1 MEENTQEQKTC
12 AALYNKLATSDRR
25 AFLDRGQECSALTIP
40 TLLPKEGHSAHSKLP
55 TPWQSVGARGVNNLA
70 SKLLLTLFPANAPFF
85 RLAIDDFT
93 IEKLTQQEGMRGKV
107 EEGLNKIERSVMN
120 EIEGNAI
127 RVGVFEGLKH
137 LIVSGNVLFYLPPD
151 GGVRVFHLDRY
162 VVRRDPM
169 GNVLDIITK
178 ENVARDALPEGVVP
192 PEQEGTEKPG
202 DEKPI
207 ELFTHIHRDGKKW
220 RVYQEVKGQ
229 KIPGTDGAY
238 PIDKCPWIPVRL
250 TKIDGENYGRGY
262 VEEYLGDVKTLE
274 GLAQAMVEGSAAAAK
289 VLFLVKPNGTTS
301 IDDVSSAESGA
312 FREGNK
318 DDITVL
324 QLEKFNDFRVVMDMM
339 SSITERLSFAFLLN
353 SAVQRNGERVTA
365 EEIRFMANELETA
378 LGGLYSVLSQEL
390 QLPFVKRIM
399 YQMEK
404 QKRLPT
410 LPSGVVKP
418 VVVTG
423 IEALGRG
430 NDLNRL
436 VQFGEIAAQAAN
448 LPPELNKD
456 DFLTRAGT
464 ALGIDMKGL
473 VKTPEQIAQQNQQAQ
488 MMAMV
493 QQLGPNAV
501 NALGGVA
508 KQGMQ
513 NAAQA
518 ATTEGTPAGAGQ

>member
-1 MEENTQEQKTC
+1 MEENKQEQKTC
-12 AALYNKLATSDRR
+12 AALYRKLESDRR
-25 AFLDRGQECSALTIP
+25 PFLERGQECAALTIP
-40 TLLPKEGHSAHSKLP
+40 TLLPREGHASGSKLP

-93 IEKLTQQEGMRGKV
+93 IEKLTQQEGMRAKV

-120 EIEGNAI
+120 EIEGTAI

-151 GGVRVFHLDRY
+151 GGVRVFHLDRF

-178 ENVARDALPEGVVP
+178 EDVARDALPDGVVP
-192 PEQEGTEKPG
+192 PEEGTQKPG
-202 DEKPI
+202 DEKDV
-207 ELFTHIHRDGKKW
+207 ELFTHIYRDGKKW
-220 RVYQEVKGQ
+220 RVYQEVRGQ
-229 KIPGTDGAY
+229 RIPNTDGAY

-274 GLAQAMVEGSAAAAK
+274 GLSQAMVEGSAAAAK

-301 IDDVSSAESGA
+301 IDDVAEAESGA

-318 DDITVL
+318 EDITVL

-339 SSITERLSFAFLLN
+339 NSITERLSFAFLLN

-436 VQFGEIAAQAAN
+436 IQFSQIAVEAAQ

-473 VKTPEQIAQQNQQAQ
+473 VKTPEQIAQEQQQAQ
-488 MMAMV
+488 MMAMA
-493 QQLGPNAV
+493 QQLGPNAI
-501 NALGGVA
+501 NALGGVV

-513 NAAQA
+513 NGAQQQQA
-518 ATTEGTPAGAGQ
+518 AGNASSEQQ

>member
-1 MEENTQEQKTC
+1 MEEEEKQAC
-12 AALYNKLATSDRR
+12 AALYAKLETDRR
-25 AFLDRGQECSALTIP
+25 PFLERGRECSTLTIP
-40 TLLPKEGHSAHSKLP
+40 TLLPKEGHSSGSKFP
-55 TPWQSVGARGVNNLA
+55 TPWQSVGARGLNNLA
-70 SKLLLTLFPANAPFF
+70 SKLLLALFPANAPFF
-85 RLAIDDFT
+85 RLAVDDFT
-93 IEKLTQQEGMRGKV
+93 IEKLTQQEGMRAKV
-107 EEGLNKIERSVMN
+107 EESLNKIERSVMN

-137 LIVSGNVLFYLPPD
+137 LIVAGNALFYLPPE
-151 GGVRVFHLDRY
+151 GGVRVFHLDRF

-169 GNVLDIITK
+169 GNVLDLITK
-178 ENVARDALPEGVVP
+178 ENVARDALPEGFLP
-192 PEQEGTEKPG
+192 DEDDKTESPG
-202 DEKPI
+202 DEKTI
-207 ELFTHIHRDGKKW
+207 ELFTHVHRDGKKW
-220 RVYQEVKGQ
+220 RAYQEVKGQ
-229 KIPGTDGAY
+229 KVPGTDGAY
-238 PIDKCPWIPVRL
+238 PIDKCPWVPVRL

-262 VEEYLGDVKTLE
+262 VEEYLGDLKTLE
-274 GLAQAMVEGSAAAAK
+274 GLAQAMAEGSAAAAK

-301 IDDVSSAESGA
+301 INDVSDAESGS

-324 QLEKFNDFRVVMDMM
+324 QLEKFNDFRVVLDMM
-339 SSITERLSFAFLLN
+339 NQITERLSFAFLLN
-353 SAVQRNGERVTA
+353 SAVQRSGERVTA

-410 LPSGVVKP
+410 LPSGLVKP

-436 VQFGEIAAQAAN
+436 VQFVQLAAQAAQ

-456 DFLTRAGT
+456 DFLTRVGT

-473 VKTPEQIAQQNQQAQ
+473 VKSPEQIAQEQQQAQ
-488 MMAMV
+488 MMAMA
-493 QQLGPNAV
+493 QQLGPNAI

-518 ATTEGTPAGAGQ
+518 ADTGSPSGGQ

>member
-1 MEENTQEQKTC
+1 MEENKQEQKT
-12 AALYNKLATSDRR
+12 AAAIYHKLETDRR
-25 AFLDRGQECSALTIP
+25 PFLERGQECSTLTIP
-40 TLLPKEGHSAHSKLP
+40 TLLPKEGHSSGSKLP

-127 RVGVFEGLKH
+127 RVGAFEGLKH
-137 LIVSGNVLFYLPPD
+137 LIVAGNVLFYLPPD

-178 ENVARDALPEGVVP
+178 ENVSPDALPEGLLP
-192 PEQEGTEKPG
+192 PEKEGKA
-202 DEKPI
+202 DERDVDKPI
-207 ELFTHIHRDGKKW
+207 ELFTHIYRDGKKW
-220 RVYQEVKGQ
+220 RVYQEVKG
-229 KIPGTDGAY
+229 KKVPGTDGAY

-301 IDDVSSAESGA
+301 INDVANAESGA

-339 SSITERLSFAFLLN
+339 TSITERLSFAFLLN

-436 VQFGEIAAQAAN
+436 IQFGELAAQAAQ

-456 DFLTRAGT
+456 DYLTRAGT

-473 VKTPEQIAQQNQQAQ
+473 VKSPEEIAQQNQQAQ

-493 QQLGPNAV
+493 QQLGPNAI

-513 NAAQA
+513 NGAQA
-518 ATTEGTPAGAGQ
+518 ADAGNASAGQ